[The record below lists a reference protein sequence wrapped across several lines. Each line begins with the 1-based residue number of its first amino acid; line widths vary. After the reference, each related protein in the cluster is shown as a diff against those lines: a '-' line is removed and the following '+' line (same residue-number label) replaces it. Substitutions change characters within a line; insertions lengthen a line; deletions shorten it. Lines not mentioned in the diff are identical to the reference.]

1 MKNTTTKSVK
11 KSKTGRYE
19 AYNGEMIY
27 FQSNAKA
34 DRYLQLVKFLENKSI
49 TDLEIK
55 PSYDAVVQN
64 KKMCTFTPDFR
75 YMTLEPN
82 DHRGYQVIEDVVGVT
97 TDVYKLKVSLIEATN
112 FIKVHSI
119 PAKEI
124 DTWAEIIPLNQ

>member
-11 KSKTGRYE
+11 KSRTGRYE

-55 PSYDAVVQN
+55 PNYDAVVQN
-64 KKMCTFTPDFR
+64 KK
-75 YMTLEPN
+75 
-82 DHRGYQVIEDVVGVT
+82 T